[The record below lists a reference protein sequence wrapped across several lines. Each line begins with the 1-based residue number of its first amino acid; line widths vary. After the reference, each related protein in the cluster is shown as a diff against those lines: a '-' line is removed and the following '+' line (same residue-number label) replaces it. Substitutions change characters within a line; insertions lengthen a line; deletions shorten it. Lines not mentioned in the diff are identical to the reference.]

1 MMGGLR
7 LQFFAALGLGLVGAA
22 VLSTLVAWHVFDREL
37 ERAFEARLR
46 LLVVEATRVLDAGIA
61 AGLEL
66 DRPQLLERAMGLVR
80 VNLTAGEVIAIVDAD
95 GRVVASS
102 NPAEIGED
110 APARWLVAGDGAGAV
125 AALPPTTDEQ
135 LVITRPVQSLFGAPA
150 GLVVARLPAAV
161 LEPPRRA
168 LIAKISLTTALVTAL
183 GLLAAAAAAIF
194 LPWRA
199 QRAARALGATM
210 ATLYEGIGKDAA
222 DTPAPAELPP
232 APGDATSRFAAA
244 VAARDRTLAQG
255 AAAIDALDEAA

>member
-1 MMGGLR
+1 MGGLR
-7 LQFFAALGLGLVGAA
+7 LQFFAALALGLLGAA
-22 VLSTLVAWHVFDREL
+22 VLSTLIAWHVFDREL

-66 DRPQLLERAMGLVR
+66 DRPQLLERAMGVVR
-80 VNLTAGEVIAIVDAD
+80 VNLAAGEVIAIVDAD
-95 GRVVASS
+95 GRVLASS

-110 APARWLVAGDGAGAV
+110 APARWLAAGDGAATV
-125 AALPPTTDEQ
+125 VPPPPTVDEQ

-183 GLLAAAAAAIF
+183 GLLAAAAAALF

-199 QRAARALGATM
+199 QRAARTLGVTM
-210 ATLYEGIGKDAA
+210 ERLYEGIGNGVAA
-222 DTPAPAELPP
+222 AAVPAEP
-232 APGDATSRFAAA
+232 PGDIEDATRRFAVA
-244 VAARDRTLAQG
+244 VAARDEALARG
-255 AAAIDALDEAA
+255 AAAVDTLDEAA